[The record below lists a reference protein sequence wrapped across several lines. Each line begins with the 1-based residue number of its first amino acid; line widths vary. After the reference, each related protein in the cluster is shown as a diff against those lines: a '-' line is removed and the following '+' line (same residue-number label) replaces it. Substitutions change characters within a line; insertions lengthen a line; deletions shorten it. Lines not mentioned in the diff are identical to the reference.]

1 MFRRAQAA
9 RQVYNSSRSAFSTR
23 TTFAGKQFN
32 YSKAFAACFVTA
44 GASAYMYK
52 KKFAV
57 PSLFQMTMPAA
68 CAAAY

>member
-1 MFRRAQAA
+1 MFKRAKAV
-9 RQVYNSSRSAFSTR
+9 RSVYNSSRSTFSTR

-52 KKFAV
+52 QKFAV
-57 PSLFQMTMPAA
+57 PTLF
-68 CAAAY
+68 